1 MNEKAMIERLLSPR
15 TISQHMTRAD
25 LFAALELDRKEAA
38 EMLRKVVADRDALRA
53 ELETLRMQEPIHIE
67 EVAEIVGTA
76 EGCALD
82 WLVEGGPSGFPKG
95 VTLLVDDGRVTDAN
109 GEGEVYLAAGAQSV
123 PNGWRPI
130 ETAPKGARGYAWMML
145 AWGAE
150 DDPHVAA
157 GMRCGDKFFA
167 AATFY
172 CLGQEKQYEMRE
184 IEVHPTHWMPL
195 PAAPKEDDQ

>member
-1 MNEKAMIERLLSPR
+1 MNKMKLVDRLRNPQTMSKFTGTADMYEELNLLRMLAADEIERLTAERDRCAQALRELHSR
-15 TISQHMTRAD
+15 LTSCGQRVSAAD
-25 LFAALELDRKEAA
+25 AYDSFYQD
-38 EMLRKVVADRDALRA
+38 VVADALHGR
-53 ELETLRMQEPIHIE
+53 EP
-67 EVAEIVGTA
+67 
-76 EGCALD
+76 
-82 WLVEGGPSGFPKG
+82 
-95 VTLLVDDGRVTDAN
+95 DGW
-109 GEGEVYLAAGAQSV
+109 Q
-123 PNGWRPI
+123 PI

-184 IEVHPTHWMPL
+184 IEAHPTHWMPI
-195 PAAPKEDDQ
+195 PAAPKPEDDQ